1 MTDQGSALVD
11 DLLRPVRLARDVER
25 GLLGHILGR
34 LEWPEQRYPMLAA
47 WTEQWSRP
55 AGEQHDNLPLVHARH
70 PQPVHTTTR
79 VEVHPVALRRA
90 DPPRPVPVVQAERR
104 RGEPTRVTTPSPRH
118 DEPAITHA
126 SASPA
131 VTHASASPA
140 SSHPPASPAP
150 PSRRDEPTTPAN
162 PRTREPAS
170 TRATELP
177 RVVSAF
183 RRDRP
188 QIPGAPPVR
197 PAPTLDLSPGPGDAT
212 LTHAATR
219 TDMSPR
225 SGDTRQPD
233 LSPGPGR
240 VPAPDLS
247 PSPGEPSA
255 ASGPTPRPPAVA
267 LRSDAVTIDPP
278 LVHTATSH
286 EPAATSSTAH
296 ASAPQSSLDV
306 PRSDAPRSDAPRL
319 ASSVPRV
326 AATASATP
334 ADPQLVH
341 AQAASAAPTIHPAL
355 ADPAADSPDA
365 LPHPTARPPVA
376 RSRRAVTARSPQPT
390 PTIAARWV
398 ADDDA
403 PPLHRP
409 RTTARASQPEL
420 PHVVTPQPVTAP
432 ARRPVPEASPV
443 ATTRPAPLPTTTTTT
458 TQQPVPRPA
467 LDVDAVVD
475 TTMRRLGRELE
486 RARGLRKALR

>member
-1 MTDQGSALVD
+1 VTEAVRSALVD

-55 AGEQHDNLPLVHARH
+55 AGEQHDSLPLVHARH

-79 VEVHPVALRRA
+79 VEVHPVAMRRA
-90 DPPRPVPVVQAERR
+90 DPPRQVPVVQAGRR
-104 RGEPTRVTTPSPRH
+104 RREPTRVTTPSPRH
-118 DEPAITHA
+118 EDPAITHA

-131 VTHASASPA
+131 TTHASASPA
-140 SSHPPASPAP
+140 VTPASASPAP
-150 PSRRDEPTTPAN
+150 PSRRDEPTTPTP

-197 PAPTLDLSPGPGDAT
+197 PAPTPDLSPGPGDAA

-219 TDMSPR
+219 ADMSPR
-225 SGDTRQPD
+225 AGDTRQPD

-240 VPAPDLS
+240 VPPRDPS

-255 ASGPTPRPPAVA
+255 ASAPTPRPPAVA

-278 LVHTATSH
+278 LVHTATSP
-286 EPAATSSTAH
+286 EPAAAPASAH
-296 ASAPQSSLDV
+296 PRAPQSSLD
-306 PRSDAPRSDAPRL
+306 APGDAPRL

-326 AATASATP
+326 AATASATS

-341 AQAASAAPTIHPAL
+341 AQAASAAPTMHPAL
-355 ADPAADSPDA
+355 AAPAAAASPDA
-365 LPHPTARPPVA
+365 LPHPTARAPVA

-409 RTTARASQPEL
+409 RTTARSSQPEL
-420 PHVVTPQPVTAP
+420 PHVVTSQPVTAP

-443 ATTRPAPLPTTTTTT
+443 TTTRPAPLPTTTTTT
-458 TQQPVPRPA
+458 TPQPVPRPA